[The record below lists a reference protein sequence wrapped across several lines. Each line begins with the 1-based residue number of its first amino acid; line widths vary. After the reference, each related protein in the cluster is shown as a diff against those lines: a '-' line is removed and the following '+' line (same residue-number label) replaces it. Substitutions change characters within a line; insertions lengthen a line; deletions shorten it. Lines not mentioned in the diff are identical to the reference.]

1 MALEDED
8 AQHDKEKDGQ
18 LDDDEEDVPLLLTV
32 GRPGKCAPPPTA
44 KVSNLP
50 KVLYPSH
57 SRLLALLTT
66 IYFLSQRPGNLMR
79 SNEQGAQ

>member
-1 MALEDED
+1 MTQEDED

-32 GRPGKCAPPPTA
+32 GRPGKRPLPPSA

-50 KVLYPSH
+50 KVLYPSPSH

-66 IYFLSQRPGNLMR
+66 IF
-79 SNEQGAQ
+79 